1 MKYLNKVISLAIIAF
16 SVFLSACPSSV
27 SGLQYIDLINTSI
40 IPGNKQDSIP
50 LGNEQSN
57 ESCFFTLIVCDKSHT
72 MLQ

>member
-1 MKYLNKVISLAIIAF
+1 MKYLNKVISLAITAF
-16 SVFLSACPSSV
+16 SVFCSACSSSV

-57 ESCFFTLIVCDKSHT
+57 QSCFL
-72 MLQ
+72 L